1 MHRIGFRIV
10 YFSALLAAALL
21 PGSLCAQPSRA
32 AAPQSQQQQQ
42 PSKQKSKQEQQAKPQ
57 THPSYSSS
65 STSQAEASSPS
76 DNPNVAPDPHK
87 FDRYHA
93 EQDIEVATFYLHK
106 GDPDAAIPRL
116 QEAARLRP
124 HYGKPRLLLAEC
136 YEKKHDPDNTIK
148 YLKEYLKVYPRAPD
162 AKKVQKKIEKLQKEA
177 EAD

>member
-1 MHRIGFRIV
+1 MHRFQFRVV

-21 PGSLCAQPSRA
+21 AGSLRAQPSCA

-42 PSKQKSKQEQQAKPQ
+42 PSKQQQQPKPQ

-65 STSQAEASSPS
+65 STSQAEANSPS
-76 DNPNVAPDPHK
+76 DNPNVTPDPHK

-136 YEKKHDPDNTIK
+136 YEKKHDPDNAIK
-148 YLKEYLKVYPRAPD
+148 YLKEYLKVYPQAPD
-162 AKKVQKKIEKLQKEA
+162 ARKVQKKIEKLQKDAASE
-177 EAD
+177 